1 VEGRGVIAYN
11 LLTNAQYT
19 IKQFKNVMY
28 IDFATGYLIFKQ
40 TDLQLKEI
48 DKGFLYSFYS
58 VEGKL
63 YDSFYTTDYKAFV
76 KGYEQL
82 RLDLGGER

>member
-1 VEGRGVIAYN
+1 MIAYN

-19 IKQFKNVMY
+19 VKQFKNVMY
-28 IDFATGYLIFKQ
+28 IDFATGYLILEQ

-63 YDSFYTTDYKAFV
+63 YDTFYTTDYKVFA
-76 KGYEQL
+76 KEYEQL
-82 RLDLGGER
+82 RLNLGGER